1 MKHAHIMSFWSKEH
15 SLSALL
21 ALLVIQTFI
30 VAPLTTGHYFVPAL
44 SSVLFSLI
52 LLAGLLTITKRRIT
66 KLLSQIFVATTLGLH
81 WTLLFAPSRVLLVTD
96 RVFTLIFA
104 VALTAF
110 VLHEVY
116 RSGAVTG
123 HRIRGSVA
131 AYLLLGYVFSV
142 AYGLLDLTIPGSLAI
157 NPLLDQPGADRAD
170 IFMYFSIVTLTT
182 VGFGDITA
190 VHPLARSL
198 VMLEGLI
205 GTLYPAVLIAR
216 LVSLQIAEPREK

>member
-1 MKHAHIMSFWSKEH
+1 MSFWSTEH

-21 ALLVIQTFI
+21 ALLVIQSFI
-30 VAPLTTGHYFVPAL
+30 VAPLSAGHHVIPEL
-44 SSVLFSLI
+44 SDILFSLI

-66 KLLSQIFVATTLGLH
+66 KLLSQLFVATTIGLH
-81 WTLLFAPSRVLLVTD
+81 WALFFAPSRTLLLTD

-104 VALTAF
+104 IALTAF

-116 RSGAVTG
+116 RSGAVTA
-123 HRIRGSVA
+123 HRIRGSIA

-142 AYGLLDLTIPGSLAI
+142 AYGLLDLIIPGALSI
-157 NPLLDQPGADRAD
+157 NPLLDQPGANQAD

-182 VGFGDITA
+182 IGFGDVTA
-190 VHPLARSL
+190 VHPMARSL

-216 LVSLQIAEPREK
+216 LVSLQIAGSREK